1 MKSKKIIIKS
11 FKIDDNYLVIN
22 DKNENGF
29 FIETKYG
36 SVNISIR
43 TDEDVDVGIQYLDIG
58 DMIKIYYEK
67 KNSNKIII
75 KKINIKTKYKFDSES
90 SDDFSYLV

>member
-22 DKNENGF
+22 DKNENEF

>member
-11 FKIDDNYLVIN
+11 FKIEDNYLIIN
-22 DKNENGF
+22 DKNENKF
-29 FIETKYG
+29 FIETRNG

-67 KNSNKIII
+67 KFK
-75 KKINIKTKYKFDSES
+75 
-90 SDDFSYLV
+90 